1 MSRPRFEIDDRYWT
15 PRLELSREKSI
26 PHQWDQLNRVGAIEN
41 LKLAAA
47 LRGSAPAGRDGAPA
61 HAVRRGYC
69 YADSD
74 IYKWYESVAREY
86 ARRPSEAL
94 RAGIDEVRRLVSEAM
109 EPDGYIHSFNQIVTP
124 GERWVNLLIEHE
136 LYNHGHL
143 IEALVADNEA
153 TGDDEPLQLARR
165 VADQIVDAFGPG
177 TSRPGAKG
185 HDTSG
190 HQEIELAL
198 LKLAGVT
205 GDDRYRRMAVSFLD
219 RRRWSPGLIPRLL
232 RQSADQTRRQR
243 LQDEGTVWEFDFGD
257 GSVTKAQARRFK
269 LQTIMGRYHQLRR
282 WRGMRKPIGHAVRF
296 GYEMIALSMLARG
309 TRDDTTGDPRGDTRR
324 RARRAVTRL
333 WNRLVERH
341 LYVTGGIGALP
352 VVEGFGRDYELPT
365 DTAYCET
372 CASIA
377 LVLWSRE
384 LSALDGD
391 ARYADLIEWV
401 LYNATGSGLG
411 SDGTTYSY
419 QNPLESDGSYHRQ
432 SWFPTACCPANLSR
446 LTAQI
451 GSLVVREDE
460 RVISIEQYIGGSF
473 HGTNSD
479 VEIAITS
486 SLPASGDVEIAV
498 NCETED
504 EWTLR
509 LRIPSWCR
517 GAEVSVDGEP
527 ISPPVEVTVGGN
539 GAPGAE
545 QSMPGVSTATT
556 ASGYDPR
563 LARSVDIRREW
574 TGRHVVTLR
583 LPMPVTIRT
592 SHPRVRATRGRYA
605 VTRGP
610 VLYCLEAADNPG
622 IDFDAVRLDPTV
634 VPESAET
641 QERHDRAPLVRATS
655 AAGVELTLIP
665 YAEWAGRNDTRMR
678 VWL

>member
-1 MSRPRFEIDDRYWT
+1 
-15 PRLELSREKSI
+15 
-26 PHQWDQLNRVGAIEN
+26 
-41 LKLAAA
+41 
-47 LRGSAPAGRDGAPA
+47 
-61 HAVRRGYC
+61 
-69 YADSD
+69 
-74 IYKWYESVAREY
+74 
-86 ARRPSEAL
+86 
-94 RAGIDEVRRLVSEAM
+94 
-109 EPDGYIHSFNQIVTP
+109 
-124 GERWVNLLIEHE
+124 
-136 LYNHGHL
+136 
-143 IEALVADNEA
+143 
-153 TGDDEPLQLARR
+153 
-165 VADQIVDAFGPG
+165 
-177 TSRPGAKG
+177 
-185 HDTSG
+185 
-190 HQEIELAL
+190 
-198 LKLAGVT
+198 
-205 GDDRYRRMAVSFLD
+205 
-219 RRRWSPGLIPRLL
+219 
-232 RQSADQTRRQR
+232 
-243 LQDEGTVWEFDFGD
+243 
-257 GSVTKAQARRFK
+257 
-269 LQTIMGRYHQLRR
+269 
-282 WRGMRKPIGHAVRF
+282 
-296 GYEMIALSMLARG
+296 MIALSMLARDA
-309 TRDDTTGDPRGDTRR
+309 RDDTRR

-451 GSLVVREDE
+451 GSLVVRKDE

-473 HGTNSD
+473 RGTDSD

-527 ISPPVEVTVGGN
+527 HLPTVEPTAVEERVTPAARQPMSGG
-539 GAPGAE
+539 A
-545 QSMPGVSTATT
+545 TATT

-574 TGRHVVTLR
+574 RGRHVVTLK
-583 LPMPVTIRT
+583 LQMPITIRA

-605 VTRGP
+605 ITRGP
-610 VLYCLEAADNPG
+610 VLYCLEAVDNPG
-622 IDFDAVRLDPTV
+622 VDFDTVRLDPTI
-634 VPESAET
+634 VPESVEAT
-641 QERHDRAPLVRATS
+641 GRDDRAPLLRAMS
-655 AAGVELTLIP
+655 IAGDPLTLIP
-665 YAEWAGRNDTRMR
+665 YSEWAGRNDTRMR